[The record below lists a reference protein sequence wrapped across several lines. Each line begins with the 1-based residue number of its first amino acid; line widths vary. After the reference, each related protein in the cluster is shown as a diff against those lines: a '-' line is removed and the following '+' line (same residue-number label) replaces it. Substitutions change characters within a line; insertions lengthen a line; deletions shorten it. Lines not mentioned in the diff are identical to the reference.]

1 MRLDPLTL
9 ELLRNYLHGAVEDMA
24 YAVERTAH
32 TTFVKETADF
42 TCGLLTPAGDFFA
55 YPVELGVAS
64 MAGISYARTL
74 ESVGPLGPGDV
85 VITNDPYG
93 SAAAATHLPD
103 LHLVRP
109 IFWDGRLVSHGAG
122 FLHCSDIG
130 GLVPASISPR
140 ATEIFQEGLR
150 LPPKKLFVGGLVNQ
164 DLLDV
169 ILANCRIPEQ
179 NWGDLQ
185 ALVAGLVTGERRLHA
200 LIARFGLDTVVKGM
214 DDLIDYTARKVE
226 ALIRRMPRGRYEFV
240 DYIEDDVVTDIPIR
254 LKVGM
259 TVGDGEIHLDFTGSD
274 VQVGSALNV
283 PTGGRAHPFMAIALF
298 NYFVTRDPGIPL
310 NAGVLRPIRMTLPI
324 GSVVNPL
331 FPAACGVRYATVLR
345 IYDAV
350 LGALARALPAE
361 IPAASGGQGCMV
373 ALSLPDPE
381 AGRRHVTVIEP
392 MIGGGGGR
400 PGRDGVDG
408 CDASLGFLKTTPVET
423 IEAEVP
429 GIVLRRFHLVADS
442 AGPGRWRGGHAVRLD
457 VQVFRP
463 EGLVTARGME
473 RLRFAPWGVA
483 GGRAGATGRVSMNP
497 DAPDERALAKIDLL
511 ALEPGDVLS
520 IRTPGGGGHGDP
532 LERPVERVL
541 ADVSAGLVTPAH
553 ARDGYGVVVTDGGV
567 DMAATTAL
575 RAARRATAAAPEGAF
590 DFGAARDAHER
601 RWPPALQDAFVALL
615 MGLPVPYRAYVR
627 RVLYPQVAALAD
639 RQPVSPD
646 DLSRLWV
653 ELATASGLLR
663 TPLSR
668 ASPPGKS
675 EW

>member
-1 MRLDPLTL
+1 MRLDALTL

-42 TCGLLTPAGDFFA
+42 TCGLLTPGGDFFA

-74 ESVGPLGPGDV
+74 EAVGPLGPGDV
-85 VITNDPYG
+85 AITNDPYG

-109 IFWDGRLVSHGAG
+109 IFWEGRLVGHAAG

-140 ATEIFQEGLR
+140 AAEIFQEGLR
-150 LPPKKLFVGGLVNQ
+150 LPPKKLFVGGAVNQ

-169 ILANCRIPEQ
+169 ILANCRIPAQ

-185 ALVAGLVTGERRLHA
+185 ALVAGLVTGERRVHA
-200 LIARFGLDTVVKGM
+200 LIGRFGLDTVLKGM

-226 ALIRRMPRGRYEFV
+226 ALIRRMPRGRYDFS

-254 LKVGM
+254 LKVGL
-259 TVGDGEIHLDFTGSD
+259 TVEDGLIHLDFTGSD
-274 VQVGSALNV
+274 VQVSSALNV

-298 NYFVTRDPGIPL
+298 NYFITKDPGIPL
-310 NAGVLRPIRMTLPI
+310 NAGVLRPIRMTLPP
-324 GSVVNPL
+324 GSVVNPE

-373 ALSLPDPE
+373 ALALPGLE

-408 CDASLGFLKTTPVET
+408 CDASLGFLKTTPAET
-423 IEAEVP
+423 LEVEVP
-429 GIVLRRFHLVADS
+429 ALIVRRFHLVADS

-457 VQVFRP
+457 VQVVQP

-483 GGRAGATGRVSMNP
+483 GGRAGATGCAVLNP
-497 DAPDERALAKIDLL
+497 GTPGERALPKIDVL

-520 IRTPGGGGHGDP
+520 VRTPGGGGHGDP
-532 LERPVERVL
+532 LARPIAEVL
-541 ADVSAGLVTPAH
+541 ADVEAGLVTAAH
-553 ARDGYGVVVTDGGV
+553 ARDAYGVV
-567 DMAATTAL
+567 MAEGAIDEGATAAL
-575 RAARRATAAAPEGAF
+575 RAERRATGPAPAPF
-590 DFGAARDAHER
+590 HFGPARDAHER
-601 RWPPALQDAFVALL
+601 RWPPALQDAFIALL
-615 MGLPVPYRAYVR
+615 MSLPVPYRAYVR
-627 RVLYPQVAALAD
+627 RALYARVMALAD
-639 RQPVSPD
+639 ERPVTVD
-646 DLSRLWV
+646 DLSRLWE
-653 ELATASGLLR
+653 ELAAASALPVQFR
-663 TPLSR
+663 EEKH
-668 ASPPGKS
+668 A
-675 EW
+675 

>member
-1 MRLDPLTL
+1 MRLDALTL

-42 TCGLLTPAGDFFA
+42 TCGLLNPSGEFFA

-64 MAGISYARTL
+64 MAGINYARTL
-74 ESVGPLGPGDV
+74 EAVGALAPGDV

-109 IFWDGRLVSHGAG
+109 IFWEGRLIGHGAG

-140 ATEIFQEGLR
+140 AGEIFQEGLR
-150 LPPKKLFVGGLVNQ
+150 LPPKRLFTAGEVNR

-169 ILANCRIPEQ
+169 IMANCRIPEQ

-200 LIARFGLDTVVKGM
+200 LIQRFGLDTVEKGM

-226 ALIRRMPRGRYEFV
+226 ALIRRMPRGRFAFV
-240 DYIEDDVVTDIPIR
+240 DYIEDDVVSDIPIR
-254 LKVGM
+254 LKVSM
-259 TVGDGEIHLDFTGSD
+259 AIDDGLIHLDFTGSD
-274 VQVGSALNV
+274 VQVSSALNV

-298 NYFVTRDPGIPL
+298 NYFITKDPSIPL
-310 NAGVLRPIRMTLPI
+310 NAGVLRPIRMTLPA
-324 GSVVNPL
+324 GSVVNPQ

-350 LGALARALPAE
+350 LGALARAFPAE

-373 ALSLPDPE
+373 ALALPDLE
-381 AGRRHVTVIEP
+381 AGRRHVTVVEP

-400 PGRDGVDG
+400 PGKDGIDG

-423 IEAEVP
+423 LESEVP
-429 GIVLRRFHLVADS
+429 ALLVRRFHLLADS
-442 AGPGRWRGGHAVRLD
+442 AGPGRSRGGHAVRLD
-457 VQVFRP
+457 MQVERP

-483 GGRAGATGRVSMNP
+483 GGRAGATGRVLLNP
-497 DAPDERALAKIDLL
+497 GTARERAVAKIDLL
-511 ALEPGDVLS
+511 ALDPGDVLS
-520 IRTPGGGGHGDP
+520 VRTPGGGGHGDP
-532 LERPVERVL
+532 LDRSPQRVL
-541 ADVSAGLVTPAH
+541 ADVDAGLLTTAH
-553 ARDGYGVVVTDGGV
+553 ARDAYGVVIADGGL
-567 DMAATTAL
+567 DEPATAAL
-575 RAARRATAAAPEGAF
+575 RAGRRASASPTDAF

-601 RWPPALQDAFVALL
+601 RWPSEIQDAFVALL
-615 MGLPVPYRAYVR
+615 MALPLPYRAYVR
-627 RVLYPQVAALAD
+627 RELYPKVTALAE
-639 RQPVSPD
+639 RQTVTPS
-646 DLSRLWV
+646 DLDRLWK
-653 ELATASGLLR
+653 ELAEASAL
-663 TPLSR
+663 TVVKR
-668 ASPPGKS
+668 ASPSPADRRS
-675 EW
+675 

>member
-1 MRLDPLTL
+1 MRLDALTL

-64 MAGISYARTL
+64 MAGINYARTL
-74 ESVGPLGPGDV
+74 EAVGPLEPGDV

-109 IFWDGRLVSHGAG
+109 IFWEGRLVGHGAG

-140 ATEIFQEGLR
+140 ASEIFQEGLR
-150 LPPKKLFVGGLVNQ
+150 LPPKKLFVRGEPNR

-185 ALVAGLVTGERRLHA
+185 ALVAGLVTGERRVHA
-200 LIARFGLDTVVKGM
+200 LIGRFGIDTVEKGM

-226 ALIRRMPRGRYEFV
+226 ALIRRMPRGRYEFC
-240 DYIEDDVVTDIPIR
+240 DFIEDDVVSDIPIR
-254 LKVGM
+254 LKVAM
-259 TVGDGEIHLDFTGSD
+259 TVGDREIHLDFTGSD

-298 NYFVTRDPGIPL
+298 NYFITKDPGIPL
-310 NAGVLRPIRMTLPI
+310 NAGVLRPIRMTLPV
-324 GSVVNPL
+324 GSVVNPQ

-345 IYDAV
+345 IYDTV

-373 ALSLPDPE
+373 ALALPDLE

-400 PGRDGVDG
+400 PGRDGIDG
-408 CDASLGFLKTTPVET
+408 CDASLGFLKTTPAET
-423 IEAEVP
+423 LEAEVP
-429 GIVLRRFHLVADS
+429 AVLVRRFHLIADS

-457 VQVFRP
+457 LQVLRP
-463 EGLVTARGME
+463 EGQVTARGME

-483 GGRAGATGRVSMNP
+483 GGRAGATGSAVLNP
-497 DAPDERALAKIDLL
+497 ETPGERPVPKIDLL

-520 IRTPGGGGHGDP
+520 MRTPGGGGNGDP
-532 LERPVERVL
+532 LERPVEAVA
-541 ADVSAGLVTPAH
+541 ADVAADLVTPAH
-553 ARDGYGVVVTDGGV
+553 ARAAYGVVMTAGAV
-567 DMAATTAL
+567 DLAATRAL
-575 RAARRATAAAPEGAF
+575 RAGGRAASGPPGAF
-590 DFGAARDAHER
+590 DFGGARDAHER
-601 RWPPALQDAFVALL
+601 RWPPALQDALVALL
-615 MGLPVPYRAYVR
+615 MTLPAPYRAYVR
-627 RVLYPQVAALAD
+627 RALYARITARAD
-639 RQPVSPD
+639 REPVRPE
-646 DLSRLWV
+646 DLAGLWA
-653 ELATASGLLR
+653 ELAASVGLS
-663 TPLSR
+663 PR
-668 ASPPGKS
+668 AGEHP
-675 EW
+675 